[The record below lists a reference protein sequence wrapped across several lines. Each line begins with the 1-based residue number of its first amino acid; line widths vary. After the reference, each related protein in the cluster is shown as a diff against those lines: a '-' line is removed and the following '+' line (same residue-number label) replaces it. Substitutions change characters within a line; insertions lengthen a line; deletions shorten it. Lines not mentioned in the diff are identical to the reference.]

1 MEPFKG
7 RRSTEELRQQLRLPH
22 PSLVLGRVGF
32 QGSDSDTF
40 QSTGH
45 TGTITNRKFYNPCMD
60 HHAVAAVSI
69 TGTCLDVVGSLYLAY
84 DLLGGQDGPLRLLL
98 PDTDAFFTAIES
110 RINRSFCSSQEKI
123 CGRCCQS
130 FFAHSERPLSYR

>member
-1 MEPFKG
+1 
-7 RRSTEELRQQLRLPH
+7 
-22 PSLVLGRVGF
+22 
-32 QGSDSDTF
+32 
-40 QSTGH
+40 
-45 TGTITNRKFYNPCMD
+45 MD

-110 RINRSFCSSQEKI
+110 RINRSFLQLSGENLWPTLSK
-123 CGRCCQS
+123 
-130 FFAHSERPLSYR
+130 FFYSL